1 MRGRAAELSTLAR
14 TVGHGDG
21 GRLALVGPGG
31 SGKSMLAAAL
41 AHRVAARFPGG
52 IHWFRIGAW
61 DSRTMFEMLALRFGT
76 RRERKQLVPGLRAHL
91 RRRGRTLVVLDNH
104 EDDRATAE
112 VLDALKDYTAF
123 TSRNGFHLNG
133 DQSGRGLSSF
143 TYRPFTLEGNF
154 IAMDAVHE
162 MLLQYESKDVHV
174 FPSVPTAWA
183 DVSFERLR
191 AAGGWVVSARRVGG
205 RTVEVEITSE
215 HGGELRVANPFGDRA
230 VRWEGATMTYAPIGG
245 NTIRRTNGTWRGV
258 LPPGGR
264 VRGRVR

>member
-1 MRGRAAELSTLAR
+1 
-14 TVGHGDG
+14 
-21 GRLALVGPGG
+21 
-31 SGKSMLAAAL
+31 
-41 AHRVAARFPGG
+41 
-52 IHWFRIGAW
+52 
-61 DSRTMFEMLALRFGT
+61 
-76 RRERKQLVPGLRAHL
+76 
-91 RRRGRTLVVLDNH
+91 
-104 EDDRATAE
+104 
-112 VLDALKDYTAF
+112 
-123 TSRNGFHLNG
+123 
-133 DQSGRGLSSF
+133 LSSF

-174 FPSVPTAWA
+174 FPSVPSAWA

-258 LPPGGR
+258 LPPGGQ